1 MYERNSIGK
10 FIYNLNLLDKF
21 IYRLNSAIGTVFAF
35 ALVALAIF
43 VFLNV
48 VSRFIG
54 IAVPWLFSLAVITLV
69 AFTFFTAAYALGEG
83 KHVTIDVI
91 TLRLPENSRVTLE
104 ILGYVFCMLFAI
116 IMGWEGTKWLHT
128 AFVRK
133 IITGSDTLSTL
144 PVPLWIFIF
153 VVPAGAFL
161 LVLQSLRLIVKRT
174 HFLVNRH
181 PNLTT
186 ILVPVVSKLAL
197 FLAGLIIALY
207 LSPIGGLFLSL
218 LVLFLGGTPVAFAL
232 AIVGTIGIY
241 LFAGGLRGLVQVPMV
256 AFAATESFPLAA
268 LPLFVLISAVV
279 GQAGLAK
286 ALFFSTELWF
296 GRLRGSLLIVTIAT
310 GAVFC
315 AITGSS
321 VAATAILCMIA
332 LPPLLDRGFDVRLS
346 CGTVGGASVG
356 SLIPPSTSLIIYGA
370 VVEMSVGK
378 LFMAALIP
386 SLIVFALYAL
396 YVIVLSFISKE
407 KFGAK
412 PEIVS
417 WREKF
422 LSLKTAAP
430 LLLLPILIL
439 GGIYT
444 GIFTAT
450 EAAGFAVVYGLF
462 MVLIILRSLKWRGV
476 KQACLE
482 SCTVSSMTLFV
493 LVGGMIFATIVSQL
507 KVAPTVV
514 SCAKAIGASQIA
526 VTLIMFLALLVG
538 GMFMSSIALMLITL
552 PVFYPLAMA
561 VGIDPLWLGVF
572 YTICI
577 EIGLLTPPVGVN
589 LFVIKGAS
597 DVPFD
602 DIVIGMLPF
611 LGILT
616 LGIVIIYLFPQLCS
630 WLPSTM

>member
-1 MYERNSIGK
+1 MK
-10 FIYNLNLLDKF
+10 KAAKAVDLLIYK
-21 IYRLNSAIGTVFAF
+21 LNSGLGNVFSL
-35 ALVALAIF
+35 ALVVLAIF

-54 IAVPWLFSLAVITLV
+54 IALPWLFSLSVITLV
-69 AFTFFTAAYALGEG
+69 AFTFFTVAYTLGEG
-83 KHVTIDVI
+83 KHVTIDVV
-91 TLRLPENSRVTLE
+91 TVRLPENSRISLE
-104 ILGYVFCMLFAI
+104 ILGYVFCLVFAI

-128 AFVRK
+128 AFIRK
-133 IITGSDTLSTL
+133 LITGSDTLSTL
-144 PVPLWIFIF
+144 PVPLWIFILI
-153 VVPAGAFL
+153 VPLGAFL
-161 LVLQSLRLIVKRT
+161 LILQSLRLIVKRT
-174 HFLVNRH
+174 YFLVHQQVDLR
-181 PNLTT
+181 TT
-186 ILVPVVSKLAL
+186 LVPVVLVITL
-197 FLAGLIIALY
+197 FLAGLLIAVY
-207 LSPIGGLFLSL
+207 INPIGGLFLSL

-232 AIVGTIGIY
+232 AIVGTAGIY
-241 LFAGGLRGLVQVPMV
+241 LFAGGSSGLPQVPMI

-286 ALFFSTELWF
+286 ALFSCTELWF
-296 GRLRGSLLIVTIAT
+296 GRVRGSLLIVTIAT

-321 VAATAILCMIA
+321 VAATAILCLIA
-332 LPPLLDRGFDVRLS
+332 LPTLLDRGFDARLS

-356 SLIPPSTSLIIYGA
+356 SLIPPSTSLIIYGTI
-370 VVEMSVGK
+370 VEMSIGK

-396 YVIVLSFISKE
+396 YVILLSFISRE
-407 KFGAK
+407 KFGGK
-412 PEIVS
+412 PGAAS
-417 WREKF
+417 WREKV

-444 GIFTAT
+444 GLFTAT
-450 EAAGFAVVYGLF
+450 EAAGFAVIYGLLV
-462 MVLIILRSLKWRGV
+462 VLVILRTLKWKGV

-482 SCTVSSMTLFV
+482 SCTISSMTLFV
-493 LVGGMIFATIVSQL
+493 LVGGLIFATIVSQL

-514 SCAKAIGASQIA
+514 SFAKGVGASQLLVI
-526 VTLIMFLALLVG
+526 VIMFLALLIG

-577 EIGLLTPPVGVN
+577 EVGLLTPPVGVN

-597 DVPFD
+597 DVSFD

-611 LGILT
+611 LGLLT
-616 LGIVIIYLFPQLCS
+616 LGIAIIYLFPQLCS

>member
-1 MYERNSIGK
+1 MK
-10 FIYNLNLLDKF
+10 KAAKAVDKLIYK
-21 IYRLNSAIGTVFAF
+21 LNSGLGNVFSL
-35 ALVALAIF
+35 ALAVLAIF

-48 VSRFIG
+48 VSRFVG
-54 IAVPWLFSLAVITLV
+54 IALPWLFSLSVITLV
-69 AFTFFTAAYALGEG
+69 AFTFFTAAYTLGEG
-83 KHVTIDVI
+83 KHVTIDVV
-91 TLRLPENSRVTLE
+91 TLRLPENSRVSLE
-104 ILGYVFCMLFAI
+104 ILGYVFCLFFCI
-116 IMGWEGTKWLHT
+116 ILGWEGTKWLHT

-144 PVPLWIFIF
+144 AVPLWIFIF

-161 LVLQSLRLIVKRT
+161 LILQLLRLIVKRT
-174 HFLVNRH
+174 YFLVNRH
-181 PNLTT
+181 ANLTT
-186 ILVPVVSKLAL
+186 TLVPLVSVLAL
-197 FLAGLIIALY
+197 FVGGLLTALY
-207 LSPIGGLFLSL
+207 ISPISGLFLSL
-218 LVLFLGGTPVAFAL
+218 LVLFMGGTPVAFAL

-241 LFAGGLRGLVQVPMV
+241 LFAGGSSGLVQVPMV

-279 GQAGLAK
+279 GQAGMAK
-286 ALFFSTELWF
+286 ALFSFTELWF
-296 GRLRGSLLIVTIAT
+296 GRVRGSLLIVTIAT

-332 LPPLLDRGFDVRLS
+332 LPALLDRGFDVRLS

-356 SLIPPSTSLIIYGA
+356 SLIPPSTSLIIYGT
-370 VVEMSVGK
+370 VVEMSIGK

-386 SLIVFALYAL
+386 SLIVFALYAM
-396 YVIVLSFISKE
+396 YVILLSFVSGR
-407 KFGAK
+407 KFGRKTEA
-412 PEIVS
+412 VS

-444 GIFTAT
+444 GLFTAT
-450 EAAGFAVVYGLF
+450 EAAGFAVVYGLLV
-462 MVLIILRSLKWRGV
+462 VLIILGTLKWKGIR
-476 KQACLE
+476 QACLE
-482 SCTVSSMTLFV
+482 SCTISSMTLFV

-507 KVAPTVV
+507 KIAPTVV
-514 SCAKAIGASQIA
+514 SFAKGVGASQLA
-526 VTLIMFLALLVG
+526 VIVIMFLALLVG

-602 DIVIGMLPF
+602 DIVVGMLPF

-616 LGIVIIYLFPQLCS
+616 LGIAIIYLFPQLCT